1 MRAYSGVARAEKILS
16 EEEIGTVEAIVAAVG
31 AGRVGAQFRD
41 ATDGDTRN
49 EKDNG

>member
-41 ATDGDTRN
+41 ATQTNGRN
-49 EKDNG
+49 EDRGG